1 MKFNMASIKAASK
14 MAEKAIVKNAPT
26 ILTICGAVG
35 AIGSVI
41 MCGKATIKACEI
53 VREKEPETK
62 LDVVKET
69 WKLYIP
75 TVTMTA
81 ASVACIVA
89 SNRINAKRLAGIA
102 SAYALSESAFKR
114 YREATENILGDDEQK
129 VIDQSAMKVASQNPV
144 PKNDVIMTG
153 DGDIWCYDCLSG
165 QKFKSDRETI
175 RRIQNDINQCIV
187 SGDGFASQN
196 EFYSQL
202 GLNMVKMGDSIGW
215 TVDHLLDLSFS
226 GQLDDN
232 GRPILVMDYKVTPR
246 PKLEW
251 DY

>member
-14 MAEKAIVKNAPT
+14 MLEKTIVKNAPT
-26 ILTICGAVG
+26 ILSICGAAGV
-35 AIGSVI
+35 IGSVV

-53 VREKEPETK
+53 VNEKEPETK

-75 TVTMTA
+75 TVAMTA
-81 ASVACIVA
+81 ASVGCIVV
-89 SNRINAKRLAGIA
+89 SNRINAKRLAGLA

-129 VIDQSAMKVASQNPV
+129 VIDQSAMKMAKENPV
-144 PKNDVIMTG
+144 PKNDVIMTE
-153 DGDIWCYDCLSG
+153 DGDVWCYDCLSG

-202 GLNMVKMGDSIGW
+202 GLNMVKMGDVIGW

-226 GQLDDN
+226 AQLDDN

-246 PKLEW
+246 PKMEW